1 MRDKDLQ
8 RLLPCGPV
16 VINAETDAPLTINTV
31 GELQA
36 FNRLLERLS
45 TAGKEKR
52 RKHAIALALA
62 AGFEYGVE
70 LCWLAQDE
78 DSQWRGPMR
87 KNAVR
92 EHYGVEDWRTIEK
105 HGIRIRPVTSKIVY
119 VHADDWS
126 KTI

>member
-16 VINAETDAPLTINTV
+16 VMNAETDAPLTINTV

-36 FNRLLERLS
+36 CIRLLEQLS

-52 RKHAIALALA
+52 RKHAIARALS
-62 AGFEYGVE
+62 AGIDYGVE
-70 LCWLAQDE
+70 LCSLAQEE

-87 KNAVR
+87 KKAVR
-92 EHYGVEDWRTIEK
+92 DHYGVEDWRTIEK
-105 HGIRIRPVTSKIVY
+105 HGIRIRLVTSKLDY
-119 VHADDWS
+119 VHVDDWS
-126 KTI
+126 KTF